1 MDVAFE
7 ELGERLSVFH
17 VVIKGVVL
25 SVKVAVQ
32 VLLAFMV
39 TCPDALQ
46 SPLQPVK
53 VDEAFGVAVAV
64 TEVHD
69 IYVPAPVVVPD
80 PVHAVLIVRA

>member
-1 MDVAFE
+1 M
-7 ELGERLSVFH
+7 
-17 VVIKGVVL
+17 I
-25 SVKVAVQ
+25 
-32 VLLAFMV
+32 

-46 SPLQPVK
+46 SPLQSVK

-80 PVHAVLIVRA
+80 PVPAVLIVRI